1 MFTTFL
7 LLTLS
12 RRQLISRSVALTM
25 SSLPRI
31 TNADESIY
39 FYSSVTPETCLQL
52 RQALGQFETQ
62 TIASSSYYN
71 ADVRPAQV
79 CVHSPGGSLL
89 SGLYMYDYI
98 KSMKIPVH
106 THVEGLVAS
115 AATLLTVGGKHR
127 TMSRHSMML
136 FHQAS
141 LPIREDLLP
150 YSELRDNTVNLHK
163 CMDALIDIYSE
174 TSKLDKDSVKQLL
187 GNEQFLTAQEC
198 MQCGFIDEITG

>member
-1 MFTTFL
+1 MRTRVFIFIA
-7 LLTLS
+7 LS
-12 RRQLISRSVALTM
+12 PQKRVCNYARLWDS
-25 SSLPRI
+25 
-31 TNADESIY
+31 
-39 FYSSVTPETCLQL
+39 L
-52 RQALGQFETQ
+52 RQKLLHRAHITMQ
-62 TIASSSYYN
+62 TCVLHSCVYI
-71 ADVRPAQV
+71 VRGDRY
-79 CVHSPGGSLL
+79 CRG
-89 SGLYMYDYI
+89 YMYDYI

-141 LPIREDLLP
+141 LPVREDLLP

-198 MQCGFIDEITG
+198 MQCGFIDEITR